1 MTSEE
6 MQNLSTMLREAGRG
20 AGLPPQRCML
30 AADVAA
36 DLAEQVRHLENAT
49 APWRVRVL
57 PERLPPNVVRF
68 ETAGSLQSRR
78 MVRDLM
84 LWPAAVLVPMALAA
98 LAGMTP

>member
-1 MTSEE
+1 M
-6 MQNLSTMLREAGRG
+6 LSADLDSLHSWLCRAAQTT
-20 AGLPPQRCML
+20 GLSRAECWT
-30 AADVAA
+30 AAAQVAA
-36 DLAEQVRHLENAT
+36 LRDAARRLEDA
-49 APWRVRVL
+49 AVPLRVRAL
-57 PERLPPNVVRF
+57 PQDLPPNVVRF